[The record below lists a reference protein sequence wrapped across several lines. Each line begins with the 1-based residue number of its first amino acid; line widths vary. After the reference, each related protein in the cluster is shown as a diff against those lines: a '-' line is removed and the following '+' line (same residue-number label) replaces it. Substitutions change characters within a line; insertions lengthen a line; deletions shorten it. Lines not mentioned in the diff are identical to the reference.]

1 MISIKLRVWLK
12 EYKADTLGYIYP
24 SFLYQSK
31 IAAFIHKKQIF
42 KYPKGIRVTGK
53 YLLVL
58 K

>member
-1 MISIKLRVWLK
+1 MISIELHVWLK

-24 SFLYQSK
+24 NLLYRSK
-31 IAAFIHKKQIF
+31 IAVLIYKEQIF
-42 KYPKGIRVTGK
+42 KYPKGIGVVGK